1 MHTHNQKHLAGLW
14 IDGKHAIIISKNSEL
29 ENSEFNIQE
38 TIKAPE
44 TTSAGSEHSFQN
56 SQNSDLKH
64 FFKEV
69 AHKIAVYDE
78 LLIFGTGK
86 SQEQL
91 LNYLH
96 EDAHFKSKK
105 LAIENAD
112 HLTEPQM
119 LAKVRNHYKNHQ

>member
-1 MHTHNQKHLAGLW
+1 MHKHNIKHLAGLW
-14 IDGKHAIIISKNSEL
+14 IDGKHAIIISKNAEL
-29 ENSEFNIQE
+29 DDSEFNVLE
-38 TIKAPE
+38 TIKAHA
-44 TTSAGSEHSFQN
+44 TSSAGSEHTLQN
-56 SQNSDLKH
+56 SQNADLKH

-69 AHKIAVYDE
+69 AHKISVFDE

-96 EDAHFKSKK
+96 EDAHFKNKK

-119 LAKVRNHYKNHQ
+119 LAKVRNYYKNH